1 MTAPGRPV
9 VIIGGGGHAGVLIS
23 ALRALRREILGMLHP
38 DPALVGRTIAG
49 VRVLGNDDD
58 GISGFRTDAVELVNG
73 IGSVSSLAKR
83 RAIFMKFKERGYT
96 FASVVHPG
104 ALAMDDVLW
113 GEGVQI
119 MAGAVIQNGCVIGDD
134 AIINTGSIVDHDC
147 RIGGH
152 VHVATG
158 AVLSGGVTVGAMTH
172 VGAAATVIQG
182 VCIGEGA
189 VIGAG
194 SVVVNDVP
202 AYAQVVGVPAKEKAP

>member
-1 MTAPGRPV
+1 MTAPCRPV

-23 ALRALRREILGMLHP
+23 TLRALRREIIGMLHP
-38 DPALVGRTIAG
+38 DAALIGCTIAG
-49 VRVLGNDDD
+49 VCVLGDDD
-58 GISGFRTDAVELVNG
+58 GISGFKTDAVELVNG

-83 RAIFMKFKERGYT
+83 RDIFMKFKERGYT

-104 ALAMDDVLW
+104 ALAMDDVQW

-134 AIINTGSIVDHDC
+134 AIINTGAIVDHDC

-152 VHVATG
+152 VHIATG
-158 AVLSGGVTVGAMTH
+158 AVISGGVTIGAMTH
-172 VGAAATVIQG
+172 VGAAASVIQG
-182 VCIGEGA
+182 VRIGAGA

-194 SVVVNDVP
+194 SVVINDVS
-202 AYAQVVGVPAKEKAP
+202 AYAQVVGVPAKEKVP